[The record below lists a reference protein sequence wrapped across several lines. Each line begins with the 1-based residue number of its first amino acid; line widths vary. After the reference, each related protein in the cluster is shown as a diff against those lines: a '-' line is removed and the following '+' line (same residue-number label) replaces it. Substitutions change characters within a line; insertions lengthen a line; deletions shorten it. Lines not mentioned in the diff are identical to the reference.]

1 MKKTTGEKIFDVFN
15 VILMIALSITMLYP
29 YINQIAISLNDGM
42 DTILGGITV
51 YPRKFTWVNY
61 RTIFTS
67 DSISRAFFLTVFIAV
82 AHTLTSLFVTTA
94 AAYTMSKKDLPFK
107 NAITWFLIIPMY
119 ISGGIIPT
127 FILYRYLGLLNNVLV
142 YIIPGAFSFYNMII
156 IRTFIKGLPASLEES
171 AMLDGANEAI
181 VLFKIILPLSMPVIA
196 TVALWLAVGAWNSWT
211 ATLYYVNERSLYT
224 LQYVVMQLIKQSD
237 VLQQLAAETALTGGE
252 MTKEAQTTSES
263 VKAAAIIFSTIPIV
277 LTYPFLQKYFVKGVT
292 IGAVKD

>member
-15 VILMIALSITMLYP
+15 VILMIALSMTMLYP

-67 DSISRAFFLTVFIAV
+67 DSISRAFFLTVFISV
-82 AHTLTSLFVTTA
+82 AHTLTALLVTTA
-94 AAYTMSKKDLPFK
+94 AAYAMSKRDLPFK
-107 NAITWFLIIPMY
+107 NAITWFLIVPMY
-119 ISGGIIPT
+119 ISGGVIPT

-156 IRTFIKGLPASLEES
+156 IRTFIKGLPISLEES

-196 TVALWLAVGAWNSWT
+196 TVALWLVVGAWNSWT
-211 ATLYYVNERSLYT
+211 STLYYVNERSLYT

-252 MTKEAQTTSES
+252 LTKEAQTTSES

-277 LTYPFLQKYFVKGVT
+277 MTYPFLQKYFVKGVT